1 MSPAGSRLSWLILSW
16 LIVTVAVLTSGLAR
30 AEDLDAD
37 KSGAQLFAAS
47 CTACHRSPKGLTK
60 DRFSLTLWLYLQQ
73 HYTTNSAQAAKLTSY
88 LESVDSGAK
97 PQPAAGARS
106 HGRHAAAS
114 GASGGGLR
122 PPLPVP
128 SR

>member
-1 MSPAGSRLSWLILSW
+1 MSPSGSRLSWLI
-16 LIVTVAVLTSGLAR
+16 VTVSVLTSGLAR
-30 AEDLDAD
+30 AEDLDAN
-37 KSGAQLFAAS
+37 KSGAQLFAAG
-47 CTACHRSPKGLTK
+47 CTTCHHSPKGLTK

-73 HYTTNSAQAAKLTSY
+73 HYTTSSASAAKLTSY

-106 HGRHAAAS
+106 QGRHAAAS
-114 GASGGGLR
+114 GASGAGLR